1 MKFTYNDHKSP
12 KYLNY
17 SQMAQI
23 PEAAHQLSVAEEEGT
38 SQKTRTA
45 LSYVHEK
52 LTHSNSGIRKGN

>member
-1 MKFTYNDHKSP
+1 MKFTYNDRKSR

-23 PEAAHQLSVAEEEGT
+23 PEGAHQLSVAEEGT
-38 SQKTRTA
+38 SQKMRTT